1 MTILE
6 IDIYSVLMDDPE
18 SPNNFPVTA
27 WMALFWSSLREK
39 NGIEQQRS
47 KLKLNTK
54 WRGKRKQPSTSTP
67 HPPPFQPSKL
77 QSLKSNHN
85 QSREYGFMRYL

>member
-18 SPNNFPVTA
+18 SPNNFPVTT

-47 KLKLNTK
+47 
-54 WRGKRKQPSTSTP
+54 
-67 HPPPFQPSKL
+67 
-77 QSLKSNHN
+77 
-85 QSREYGFMRYL
+85 